1 MDPDAT
7 YKSILSHAIMVEE
20 LMHWLVADR
29 HGLHALVDALDFSTL
44 TRMHEQSVSDAGT
57 ALRRHSNDMVWRVHL
72 RGRGEYDAGAPAG
85 RTDRTASP
93 PGNEGAQPE
102 ASGPWLYLVVM
113 LEFQSTVDYLMPLR
127 IRNYVDSFHM
137 EQWRGRRFR
146 STDRLTP
153 VLPIVLYNGASSW
166 TAAARVIDLVTP
178 QATQAG
184 SGESGAPW
192 RADPRFAGDGY
203 VLLDSLRVRP
213 EDLRRDNAPALLAGL
228 ESLSRETYAGLL
240 AALHRRLRSPELRG
254 LKKILLAWAAWQAR
268 RRLGL
273 ELEVEDMME
282 ADRLEDYGD
291 VEAYYMARIQ
301 AWKEEHRAE
310 GREAGREE
318 GRAEGRVVGQRES
331 IRRQAAMKF
340 DTETAARLG
349 AVLEGV
355 TDQAA
360 FDIVLAA
367 LLECDTPS
375 ELLARATEARRRT
388 NGRNAPAD
396 C

>member
-29 HGLHALVDALDFSTL
+29 HGLHA
-44 TRMHEQSVSDAGT
+44 
-57 ALRRHSNDMVWRVHL
+57 
-72 RGRGEYDAGAPAG
+72 
-85 RTDRTASP
+85 
-93 PGNEGAQPE
+93 
-102 ASGPWLYLVVM
+102 
-113 LEFQSTVDYLMPLR
+113 
-127 IRNYVDSFHM
+127 
-137 EQWRGRRFR
+137 
-146 STDRLTP
+146 
-153 VLPIVLYNGASSW
+153 
-166 TAAARVIDLVTP
+166 
-178 QATQAG
+178 
-184 SGESGAPW
+184 
-192 RADPRFAGDGY
+192 FAGDGY

-213 EDLRRDNAPALLAGL
+213 EDLRRDNAAALLAGL

-254 LKKILLAWAAWQAR
+254 LKKIILAWAAWQAR

-273 ELEVEDMME
+273 ELEVEDMAQ

-291 VEAYYMARIQ
+291 VEAYFAARIQ
-301 AWKEEHRAE
+301 ARKEEHREEGREA

-360 FDIVLAA
+360 FDVVLAA

-388 NGRNAPAD
+388 NGRNAPAE

>member
-7 YKSILSHAIMVEE
+7 YKSILSYAIMVEE

-29 HGLHALVDALDFSTL
+29 HGMHALVDALDFSTL
-44 TRMHEQSVSDAGT
+44 TRMHEQSV
-57 ALRRHSNDMVWRVHL
+57 
-72 RGRGEYDAGAPAG
+72 
-85 RTDRTASP
+85 
-93 PGNEGAQPE
+93 
-102 ASGPWLYLVVM
+102 
-113 LEFQSTVDYLMPLR
+113 
-127 IRNYVDSFHM
+127 
-137 EQWRGRRFR
+137 
-146 STDRLTP
+146 
-153 VLPIVLYNGASSW
+153 
-166 TAAARVIDLVTP
+166 IDLVTP
-178 QATQAG
+178 EAAQDGNAERSAAWATQAG
-184 SGESGAPW
+184 GGTSGAPW

-213 EDLRRDNAPALLAGL
+213 EDLRHDNAAALLAGL
-228 ESLSRETYAGLL
+228 ENPSDETYAGLL
-240 AALHRRLRSPELRG
+240 AALQQRLRAPEFRG

-291 VEAYYMARIQ
+291 VEAYFAARIQ
-301 AWKEEHRAE
+301 ARKEEHRAE
-310 GREAGREE
+310 GREAGREA
-318 GRAEGRVVGQRES
+318 GREEGRVVGQRES
-331 IRRQAAMKF
+331 LRRHAAMKF
-340 DTETAARLG
+340 DSETAARLG

-355 TDQAA
+355 TDQEA
-360 FDIVLAA
+360 FDGVLAA

-375 ELLARATEARRRT
+375 DLLERATEVRRRT

>member
-1 MDPDAT
+1 M
-7 YKSILSHAIMVEE
+7 
-20 LMHWLVADR
+20 
-29 HGLHALVDALDFSTL
+29 
-44 TRMHEQSVSDAGT
+44 
-57 ALRRHSNDMVWRVHL
+57 
-72 RGRGEYDAGAPAG
+72 
-85 RTDRTASP
+85 
-93 PGNEGAQPE
+93 
-102 ASGPWLYLVVM
+102 
-113 LEFQSTVDYLMPLR
+113 
-127 IRNYVDSFHM
+127 
-137 EQWRGRRFR
+137 
-146 STDRLTP
+146 
-153 VLPIVLYNGASSW
+153 
-166 TAAARVIDLVTP
+166 
-178 QATQAG
+178 
-184 SGESGAPW
+184 
-192 RADPRFAGDGY
+192 
-203 VLLDSLRVRP
+203 LLDSHRVGP
-213 EDLRRDNAPALLAGL
+213 EDLRHDNAAALLAGL

-254 LKKILLAWAAWQAR
+254 LKKIILAWAAWQAR

-291 VEAYYMARIQ
+291 VEAYYTARIQ

-310 GREAGREE
+310 GREAGR
-318 GRAEGRVVGQRES
+318 AEGRVVGQRES
-331 IRRQAAMKF
+331 MRRQAAMKF

-360 FDIVLAA
+360 FDVVLAA

-388 NGRNAPAD
+388 NGRNAPAE